1 MGCESRRDTWKQS
14 SRRRSKRSTEGRNSL
29 HRYISPTGLDR
40 MNKRKTRTRT
50 TRKMGKLNHKHER
63 AQTTPHN
70 EDKHP
75 NDDQTQPGCHKLL
88 THWIMDIPEPPILK

>member
-1 MGCESRRDTWKQS
+1 
-14 SRRRSKRSTEGRNSL
+14 
-29 HRYISPTGLDR
+29 